1 MVPSAMAA
9 AVTDPAA
16 SLDAVTAPF
25 RMAGIVTEL
34 VASCALVTAPFARFW
49 VSTAPGAS
57 LLLVSAWSGRFAA
70 IIAYPTDPRRWSGD
84 NWTKPFVLSPS
95 QIRKKV
101 SALVNSVQGIGCML
115 LTVASPRLIEN
126 NP

>member
-16 SLDAVTAPF
+16 SLDA
-25 RMAGIVTEL
+25 
-34 VASCALVTAPFARFW
+34 VTAPFARFW

-115 LTVASPRLIEN
+115 LTVVSPR
-126 NP
+126 